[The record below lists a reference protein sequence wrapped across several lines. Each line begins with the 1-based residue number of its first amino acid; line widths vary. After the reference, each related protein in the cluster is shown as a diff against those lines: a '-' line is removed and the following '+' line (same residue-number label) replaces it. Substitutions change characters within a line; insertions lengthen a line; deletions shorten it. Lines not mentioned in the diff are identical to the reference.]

1 MSAVAAKQESNA
13 PSYDILFA
21 APDRDGSIVSVRV
34 HRQVKEMLA
43 EIAEKEGLNGVSELV
58 RYIIAGFLIG
68 KYEPA
73 RPDPKVLH
81 APIFLNINVN
91 KKEETRGE
99 ALVISMEAEEAV
111 REAEEFLAKVR
122 RGTVQLRGG
131 NEYAKKLRDRIAKLM
146 ARSLRY
152 GLEDEYAKL
161 RAVFNALQE

>member
-1 MSAVAAKQESNA
+1 MSALAAKRESNA

-34 HRQVKEMLA
+34 HKQVKEMLT

-91 KKEETRGE
+91 KKEETTRGE
-99 ALVISMEAEEAV
+99 ALVISMEAEETT
-111 REAEEFLAKVR
+111 REAEEFLAKVK
-122 RGTVQLRGG
+122 RGTVQLRG

-161 RAVFNALQE
+161 RTVFNALQE